1 MQQFCEVPMLLSRH
15 ALFGAG
21 PATDSSSTMAP
32 TRQRPVKLRSGNV
45 TTIAKKGRTDP
56 LSHSDQARAFL
67 NYLSQFVP
75 PNSFILI
82 PRTWKEAH
90 NRHDSLCAVLG
101 IPFTELGP
109 LLYAAGILVKYN
121 TCTELSFSLDGFQK
135 LIDWY
140 RREPSN
146 QIVVERR
153 KPPLNEWNA
162 DLLTETKHPPT
173 FWYLFRGST
182 KRQSAYQYI
191 PLVAADVVVSTP
203 CKIARIK
210 NARALGKTILAGC
223 DSKISDY
230 FLEPTRPAISVAT
243 TLDAD
248 NPNRISPD
256 QETEHRSTFATP
268 SMRARIYASFE
279 EPRGT
284 TAGDSSEFVSE
295 ASEDFVPLFPATIA
309 EEIELSRQL
318 DFDVRVNNQRP
329 PRHPNVGTPIDVT
342 DQKRATEAMRA
353 KIVWLAE
360 QWGFRQCPTSKEKLV
375 TAEMASRVVFY
386 DMGCPKPPKGSM
398 VVNWITELDNARVN
412 NSTNFAQVLT
422 SVQLGPRKGTYT
434 DQIEAANP
442 GYFHDLFRL
451 TGKSKVSLRGTWEVI
466 ATEMSR
472 LSKDQ
477 SPRDPSCTRVLFFK
491 DRPL

>member
-230 FLEPTRPAISVAT
+230 FLEPTRPAISVET

-256 QETEHRSTFATP
+256 QETEHRSTFAT
-268 SMRARIYASFE
+268 
-279 EPRGT
+279 
-284 TAGDSSEFVSE
+284 
-295 ASEDFVPLFPATIA
+295 IA
-309 EEIELSRQL
+309 
-318 DFDVRVNNQRP
+318 P
-329 PRHPNVGTPIDVT
+329 
-342 DQKRATEAMRA
+342 
-353 KIVWLAE
+353 
-360 QWGFRQCPTSKEKLV
+360 
-375 TAEMASRVVFY
+375 
-386 DMGCPKPPKGSM
+386 
-398 VVNWITELDNARVN
+398 
-412 NSTNFAQVLT
+412 
-422 SVQLGPRKGTYT
+422 
-434 DQIEAANP
+434 
-442 GYFHDLFRL
+442 
-451 TGKSKVSLRGTWEVI
+451 
-466 ATEMSR
+466 
-472 LSKDQ
+472 
-477 SPRDPSCTRVLFFK
+477 
-491 DRPL
+491 DRRS